1 MSTILVKG
9 HTGKDHQEG
18 STTSLDTAAPLG
30 FPLEEKRFFFQ
41 RTGAYNPDAIA
52 TQVYMPRYTTLTCAL
67 LSKHSPAFSMTLI
80 QP

>member
-9 HTGKDHQEG
+9 HAGKDHREG

-41 RTGAYNPDAIA
+41 RTAAYNPDAIA
-52 TQVYMPRYTTLTCAL
+52 TQVHTPQPTT
-67 LSKHSPAFSMTLI
+67 
-80 QP
+80 